1 MTFSV
6 DLTQGIK
13 EPSQHLSMCLFYLE
27 INYIDTIL
35 LPYFHI
41 AVTSLLELLKKPKT
55 LEVISKVIFADNHIK
70 EARL

>member
-1 MTFSV
+1 
-6 DLTQGIK
+6 
-13 EPSQHLSMCLFYLE
+13 MCLFYLE